1 MNWSFLEDNLQQF
14 RAKVNAQWGNI
25 SDDRLDVI
33 PDKHV
38 ELTDML
44 QGTSRYEDGMEKGDV
59 P

>member
-1 MNWSFLEDNLQQF
+1 MNWSFLEDNVQQF
-14 RAKVNAQWGNI
+14 RAKVNAQGGNI

>member
-33 PDKHV
+33 PDKYV